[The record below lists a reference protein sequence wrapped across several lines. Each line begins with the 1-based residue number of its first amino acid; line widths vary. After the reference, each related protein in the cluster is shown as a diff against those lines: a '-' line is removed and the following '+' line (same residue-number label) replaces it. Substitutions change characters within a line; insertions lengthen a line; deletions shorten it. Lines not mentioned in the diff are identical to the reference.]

1 MYEHDEPS
9 EGFLVVDIS
18 SREEGAFPN
27 NSCDEEITR
36 RLFNDLNHGLLGPP
50 NNDNI
55 IVLSDSNE
63 EEQLCHLLLGTPGLQ
78 PPPPPMVM
86 THPTGCKMIV
96 MVVAPPIGGKVVV
109 VTVEIKP
116 VRLRLPHQKGCL

>member
-27 NSCDEEITR
+27 TSCDEEITR

-55 IVLSDSNE
+55 IVVSDSNE
-63 EEQLCHLLLGTPGLQ
+63 EEQVCEDDRTDAEAVPSSAGDSRTPTTSATDGDD
-78 PPPPPMVM
+78 
-86 THPTGCKMIV
+86 
-96 MVVAPPIGGKVVV
+96 APDGVQNDSNGSSTPDRVQGGS
-109 VTVEIKP
+109 
-116 VRLRLPHQKGCL
+116 RDGRD